1 MSEKIL
7 ESKYLQ
13 LEQIITEMQQV
24 MVAYSGGVDST
35 LLLYIANKVLGEN
48 CIGVIGISPSV
59 AHHEFQD
66 AMQIAQSINV
76 RVDVIETNEIEN
88 PGYVIND
95 RMRCFHCKYELF
107 SMMINYAYEKGIKYI
122 LDGNNYDD
130 LTDFRPG
137 RDAAKK
143 LNIRSPFVEATFTK
157 AEIREMARLFDL
169 PNWNKPAQPCLASRM
184 AYGQRIDPK
193 ILDKIASA
201 ELFLKNNEFEIV
213 RVRYLGT
220 HVSVEVGRHEI
231 DRLFDPARQ
240 KVILTRLKSLGFSK
254 VVFDKE
260 GYQSGKMNRNVTI
273 P

>member
-1 MSEKIL
+1 MPEKVL

-13 LEQIITEMQQV
+13 VEQIIAEMQRV

-35 LLLYIANKVLGEN
+35 LLLYIANKILGAN
-48 CIGVIGISPSV
+48 CIGVIGLSPSV
-59 AHHEFQD
+59 ARHEFQE
-66 AMQIAQSINV
+66 AMQIARSIKA
-76 RVDVIETNEIEN
+76 RVDVIETNEMEN

-107 SMMINYAYEKGIKYI
+107 STMINYAHENEIRYI

-137 RDAAKK
+137 RDAAKQ
-143 LNIRSPFVEATFTK
+143 LNIRSPFVEAAFAKT
-157 AEIREMARLFDL
+157 EIREMARHFGLT
-169 PNWNKPAQPCLASRM
+169 NWNKPAQPCLASRM
-184 AYGQRIDPK
+184 AYGQRIDPN
-193 ILDKIASA
+193 ILDKIANA
-201 ELFLKNNEFEIV
+201 ELFLKNKGFKIV

-220 HVSVEVGRHEI
+220 RVSIEVDRNEI

-240 KVILTRLKSLGFSK
+240 KIILTKLNSLGFPE

-260 GYQSGKMNRNVTI
+260 GYQSGKMNRKAAVS
-273 P
+273 